1 MPVKTVICL
10 PSGSCL
16 VSLSLML
23 VLFTAPVCADIGNKT
38 SSDATADK
46 VGQVK
51 KGDKS
56 LPDSDKPKNGGKKD
70 GSSAKK
76 NAAKKAGTAAAAG
89 VVTKKATS
97 EIMK

>member
-1 MPVKTVICL
+1 MKTLIYL
-10 PSGSCL
+10 PRVSCF

-38 SSDATADK
+38 SSAATADK

-56 LPDSDKPKNGGKKD
+56 LPDGDKPKNGGKKD
-70 GSSAKK
+70 ASPANK

-89 VVTKKATS
+89 VVTKKVTS
-97 EIMK
+97 EIIK

>member
-1 MPVKTVICL
+1 
-10 PSGSCL
+10 
-16 VSLSLML
+16 ML

-76 NAAKKAGTAAAAG
+76 NAANSTILMRANIPPYMPAKSWASLYTWIYRKAN
-89 VVTKKATS
+89 KQ
-97 EIMK
+97 ERR